1 MFKTILNSLFAIITF
16 LISLD
21 CISQVDLR
29 HLTYEKLHDSITKSN
44 DLDQQIALLQFC
56 LDKAKAENNAKEMI
70 AAYRKLMFRSELN
83 EAKLYGDSLI
93 QIAKDSKDNLNLAI
107 SYQSLA
113 TYSYAQK
120 DYRASLN
127 ACLTAESYIL
137 KTDDLYTLY
146 KIRNSIGRIKYHIG
160 EIQEALDIYLEAEK
174 YYSTQTGINNLYGQL
189 NSIFFISKCYMEMNQ
204 WDLSNKYTL
213 KGLNLLKAEKPE
225 LFWQSY
231 FSFLQG
237 ISAYEKKDFK
247 VAQEKLKFAIPTFEN
262 EIDDL
267 NIATVYLYLG
277 KIEWNQN
284 RYDDAI
290 PYFLKVNDLFEEKNQ
305 INKTLREAYT
315 YLIEYYEKE
324 KNLEQQL
331 KFTNQL
337 IKVDNYLNGEYRI
350 LSNRLRTDFDLRAL
364 LVAKQNLEKQIEN
377 QANQNWIWIL
387 GSISIIGLFCGGYFV
402 WSSRKQQKKTV
413 VISNEVLLNEPIQEV
428 IPKATT
434 PDSININ
441 ENIIEDLLAKL
452 TKFEKQKQYLKTT
465 ISQKGLAE
473 EWETNTSY
481 LSKVINTYKEKNFK
495 QYINDLRIDYAIAT
509 LKTNA
514 NLRSYKIDALANQ
527 FGFSNARSFTDAFMA
542 RTGIKLTSYIKQQNE
557 E

>member
-1 MFKTILNSLFAIITF
+1 MFKTILNSFFAIITF

-29 HLTYEKLHDSITKSN
+29 HYTYEKLHDSITKN
-44 DLDQQIALLQFC
+44 IDLEQQITLLEIC
-56 LDKAKAENNAKEMI
+56 VDKAKDEKNAKELI
-70 AAYRKLMFRSELN
+70 AAYRKLMFRAELN
-83 EAKLYGDSLI
+83 EAKLYGDSLVNV
-93 QIAKDSKDNLNLAI
+93 AKETNDNLNIAI
-107 SYQSLA
+107 SYQTIS
-113 TYSYAQK
+113 TYYYSQK

-127 ACLTAESYIL
+127 ACLTAENHIL

-204 WDLSNKYTL
+204 WDLSNQYTL
-213 KGLNLLKAEKPE
+213 KGINLLKAEKPE

-247 VAQEKLKFAIPTFEN
+247 VAKEKLKFAIPTFEK

-267 NIATVYLYLG
+267 NLGTIYLYLG
-277 KIEWNQN
+277 KIEWDQN
-284 RYDDAI
+284 HHDKAI

-315 YLIEYYEKE
+315 YLIEYYEKD

-364 LVAKQNLEKQIEN
+364 LDAKKNLEKQIEN

-387 GSISIIGLFCGGYFV
+387 GSIAIIGLFCGGYFV
-402 WSSRKQQKKTV
+402 WSNRKQQKNTV
-413 VISNEVLLNEPIQEV
+413 SNEAILNEPIQEIV
-428 IPKATT
+428 PEATT
-434 PDSININ
+434 PESININ

-495 QYINDLRIDYAIAT
+495 QYINDLRIDYAIEA

-514 NLRSYKIDALANQ
+514 NLRSYKIDALADQ

-542 RTGIKLTSYIKQQNE
+542 RTGIKLTTYIKQQNGE
-557 E
+557 